1 MTTSLLQNVIVA
13 HRCRSTHHFIAM
25 EALNL
30 IDGPDAEDW
39 RNLLVSEHMW
49 LLEGAKAPDTDF
61 KDFKNHVLH
70 VSEGNW
76 GGAQDAATEWYGRA
90 VEALRARKWNDAAY
104 ALGVMSHYFSDP
116 CQPFHTGQTEE
127 EGSIHRA
134 VEWSIAK
141 SRDEIVRRI
150 EAKGYPDIEAGDGP
164 GFVADM
170 VLAGAQRSHPH
181 YETFIDHYDIHVGA
195 KNPPAGLDDTM
206 LDAIADLCAY
216 ATKGIA
222 TLYVRAIK
230 EAKVKPKKV
239 SLKLQGYLATLDIPI
254 RWVTKKMDNAADKAI
269 VARMYKEL
277 QETGKVIKTLP
288 DDDKAIRK
296 VHARDVLRK
305 PIAELDAEL
314 PKPTGTKHTPRIEET
329 EEPVAKAVVD
339 TPAEAPEATETEPV
353 ETAAPAPVAEPE
365 PEITP
370 EPEPVLER
378 EPTPEPVLRETSEPE
393 PEPIIETTAE
403 EEDEPAP
410 AAASS
415 DSDDDEIIIS
425 EDSDLTLDSDVV
437 DAPSIGP
444 KTAER
449 LATIDITTVADL
461 LDADP
466 MVSADALD
474 SGYITPESF
483 ADWQDQTRL
492 KMAMPSLRVHDVQ
505 ILVGAG
511 YRSVESVANASA
523 SDLLAASMSFVE
535 TPEARR
541 MISGSS
547 APNPEEIDGW
557 IGLAKEAG

>member
-25 EALNL
+25 EALNH
-30 IDGPDAEDW
+30 IDGPDADDW
-39 RNLLVSEHMW
+39 RNLLLAEHMW

-90 VEALRARKWNDAAY
+90 VEALRDRKWGYAAY
-104 ALGVMSHYFSDP
+104 ALGVMSHYYSDP

-150 EAKGYPDIEAGDGP
+150 EAKGYPDVPAGDGP

-181 YETFIDHYDIHVGA
+181 YQTFIDHYDIDVGA

-230 EAKVKPKKV
+230 EAKVKPRKV
-239 SLKLQGYLATLDIPI
+239 NLKLRGYLATLDIPI
-254 RWVTKKMDNAADKAI
+254 RWVTKKMDNAADRAI
-269 VARMYKEL
+269 VTKMYKEL
-277 QETGKVIKTLP
+277 QETGKVIKSLP

-296 VHARDVLRK
+296 VHARDVLRM
-305 PIAELDAEL
+305 PIEKLDAL
-314 PKPTGTKHTPRIEET
+314 APRPTGTKHTPRIIEPDVKQVEPAPMQ
-329 EEPVAKAVVD
+329 EAVPVPEPVAAAPVEEAPLPEPAVD
-339 TPAEAPEATETEPV
+339 TVPEQEAET
-353 ETAAPAPVAEPE
+353 APVADTEPE
-365 PEITP
+365 AD
-370 EPEPVLER
+370 
-378 EPTPEPVLRETSEPE
+378 ET
-393 PEPIIETTAE
+393 
-403 EEDEPAP
+403 P
-410 AAASS
+410 AASRDPVIVSAAS
-415 DSDDDEIIIS
+415 E
-425 EDSDLTLDSDVV
+425 LTLDSDVV

-449 LATIDITTVADL
+449 LAKIGITTIADL
-461 LDADP
+461 LDANP
-466 MVSADALD
+466 MDSADALD
-474 SGYITPESF
+474 TGYITPESF
-483 ADWQDQTRL
+483 ADWQDQARL
-492 KMAMPSLRVHDVQ
+492 KMALPSLRVHDVQ

-511 YRSVESVANASA
+511 YRSLEAVANASA
-523 SDLLAASMSFVE
+523 SELLKASIAFVE

-541 MISGSS
+541 IISGSS
-547 APNPEEIDGW
+547 APDAEEINSW
-557 IGLAKEAG
+557 IGMAKDVG